1 MATPGTLNLTY
12 HEGDDEA
19 YVFQLTDSGGSP
31 ISLVGS
37 TVACEVRDNP
47 GGTLL
52 ATAVCVLT
60 DASNGIFTVNLD
72 KDDTR
77 AMAGARLKYD
87 VQITNSGGKTRTYII
102 GDMVG
107 TKEVTV

>member
-1 MATPGTLNLTY
+1 MAMPGTLNLPY

-19 YVFQLTDSGGSP
+19 YVFQLKDSGGSP
-31 ISLVGS
+31 ISLVGA
-37 TVACEVRDNP
+37 TVECEVRDNP
-47 GGTLL
+47 GGALL
-52 ATAVCVLT
+52 ATATCTLT
-60 DASNGIFTVNLD
+60 DASNGVFTVALG

-87 VQITNSGGKTRTYII
+87 VQITTSGGLTRTYFG